1 MIKHMKNKK
10 SELVI
15 NEALGW
21 ILLAV
26 SIVVMIILFIMI
38 AKRGGIYLDKL
49 KSYVAFSEAAI

>member
-1 MIKHMKNKK
+1 MKNKK

-38 AKRGGIYLDKL
+38 AKRGNIYLDKL